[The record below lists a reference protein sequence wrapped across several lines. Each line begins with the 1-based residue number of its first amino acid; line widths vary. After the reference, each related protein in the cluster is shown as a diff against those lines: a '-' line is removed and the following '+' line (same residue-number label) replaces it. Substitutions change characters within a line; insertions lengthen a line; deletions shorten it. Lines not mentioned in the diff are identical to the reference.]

1 MYRTGIIFM
10 VLEVGRRGA
19 LGSESK
25 KMHRPAGI
33 FMILEVGGKGV
44 AGLRITRNA

>member
-1 MYRTGIIFM
+1 MHERVIIIM

-25 KMHRPAGI
+25 KLHRPASI
-33 FMILEVGGKGV
+33 FMVLEVSGKGV
-44 AGLRITRNA
+44 AGLRVIKNE